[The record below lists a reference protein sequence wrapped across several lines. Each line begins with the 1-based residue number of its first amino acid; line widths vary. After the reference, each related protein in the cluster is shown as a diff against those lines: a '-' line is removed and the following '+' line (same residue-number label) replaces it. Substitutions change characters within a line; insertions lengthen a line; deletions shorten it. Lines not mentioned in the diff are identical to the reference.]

1 MNEQH
6 HRSYLYILLII
17 VVIGAIA
24 WFAEWMFPPT
34 VGPRSRYAIRLVLG
48 IVGILA
54 LIALFGGGVFPVHLT
69 R

>member
-1 MNEQH
+1 MNNIIVTL
-6 HRSYLYILLII
+6 LYILLII

-24 WFAEWMFPPT
+24 WFAEWMLPPT
-34 VGPRSRYAIRLVLG
+34 AGPRTRYAIRLVLG

-54 LIALFGGGVFPVHLT
+54 LISLFGGGAFPIRLF